1 MYKTRREE
9 IKEIIQSKPFITLC
23 ELEEKFPQVSS
34 MTLRRDIEYFEN
46 LGEVIKVRGGARS
59 MKFIKNSLEDSY
71 EFRITENI
79 EAKYKIC
86 EKSLEFIKSGRSIFL
101 DSGTTIMTLADMLKD
116 EHLIITTTAPNAAIK
131 LLKNKN
137 IIVNLVGGMVG
148 RDNISISGTQA
159 IDYLKTIN
167 IDTAFIVPSGFSL
180 QSGFTSGNYNECE
193 VKKLV
198 VSKARKKIVLM
209 DDKKLDRSLPYT
221 FANIQDIDILITNIQ
236 LSDEITALA
245 ERNNTQII
253 IAQ

>member
-9 IKEIIQSKPFITLC
+9 IKDIIQSKPFITLN

-71 EFRITENI
+71 EFRTTENI
-79 EAKYKIC
+79 EAKHKIC
-86 EKSLEFIKSGRSIFL
+86 EKALEFIETGRSIFL
-101 DSGTTIMTLADMLKD
+101 DSGTTVMTLADMLKD

-159 IDYLKTIN
+159 IDYLKAIN

-198 VSKARKKIVLM
+198 VLKARKKIVLM

-221 FANIQDIDILITNIQ
+221 FANIANIDILITNTR
-236 LSDEITALA
+236 LSDEITESAN
-245 ERNNTQII
+245 RSNTQII
-253 IAQ
+253 VV